1 MIIKTANKAV
11 LDYLFMTIAC
21 CVLLLNSSA
30 QAQPAGNRAIDNAEV
45 EHQNGCSIITVT
57 FVFPVQYLSH
67 FPKSEGK
74 ELRVQ
79 LSPLVTGQ
87 SNISAEFSDEAVR
100 LMDDIDVPL
109 TRFEYVGAHFAE
121 NPYLWLTFSESV
133 YFKVEQGSDFRSLV
147 LYLSTK
153 PIEDCK

>member
-1 MIIKTANKAV
+1 MLTRYIVKHFFLTTVCIALSINLTAH
-11 LDYLFMTIAC
+11 
-21 CVLLLNSSA
+21 
-30 QAQPAGNRAIDNAEV
+30 AQPAGNRAIENTEV
-45 EHQNGCSIITVT
+45 AHQNGCSIITVT
-57 FVFPVQYLSH
+57 FVFPVQYLSN
-67 FPKSEGK
+67 FPKEKGN

-79 LSPLVTGQ
+79 LSPLVTSQ
-87 SNISAEFSDEAVR
+87 SNITAEFSDEAVR

-109 TRFEYVGAHFAE
+109 TRFEYVGAHSAE

-147 LYLSTK
+147 LYLSTR